1 MSKKQKGTV
10 STRMFVTLVAVML
23 VLGGAVG
30 GTLAWLTAT
39 TDTVV
44 NTFTVGDIDIDL
56 TETTGSEYKLMP
68 GEKVAK
74 DPMVTVKAGSEKC
87 YVFVKVEASAAMKAA
102 MENNVIEW
110 YVDALPRYT
119 DGKWTKL
126 EGVTEDIY
134 YLVANASTADQD
146 FYILGGEEDYRNG
159 RLIIPGN
166 VTAEDIAEVEAIG
179 DTTLTFTAYAIQYE
193 GITSAA
199 DAWAKLKSAEAAGGD
214 E

>member
-23 VLGGAVG
+23 VLGCAVG
-30 GTLAWLTAT
+30 GTLAWLTAQT
-39 TDTVV
+39 APVV

-74 DPMVTVKAGSEKC
+74 DPKVTVKAGSEKC

-110 YVDALPRYT
+110 YVDAMPRYT

-126 EGVTEDIY
+126 TGVTEDIY
-134 YLVANASTADQD
+134 YLVADASTADQD
-146 FYILGGEEDYRNG
+146 FYILGGEEGYRNG

-166 VTAEDIAEVEAIG
+166 VTAEDIAKVEAIG

>member
-23 VLGGAVG
+23 VLGCAVG
-30 GTLAWLTAT
+30 GTLAWLTAQT
-39 TDTVV
+39 APVV

-56 TETTGSEYKLMP
+56 TETTGSEYKLIP

-74 DPMVTVKAGSEKC
+74 DPKVTVKAGSEKC

-102 MENNVIEW
+102 MENNVIQW
-110 YVDALPRYT
+110 NVDAMPHNL

-126 EGVTEDIY
+126 TGVTEDIY

-146 FYILGGEEDYRNG
+146 FYILGGEEGYRNG

-179 DTTLTFTAYAIQYE
+179 DTTLTFTAYAIQFE
-193 GITSAA
+193 GMDDAA
-199 DAWAKLKSAEAAGGD
+199 SAWAALNAE
-214 E
+214 

>member
-23 VLGGAVG
+23 VLGCAVG
-30 GTLAWLTAT
+30 GTLAWLTAQT
-39 TDTVV
+39 APVV

-56 TETTGSEYKLMP
+56 TETTGSEYKLIP
-68 GEKVAK
+68 GKKVAK
-74 DPMVTVKAGSEKC
+74 DPKVTVKAGSEKC

-110 YVDALPRYT
+110 SVDALPRYT

-134 YLVANASTADQD
+134 YLVADASTADQD

-166 VTAEDIAEVEAIG
+166 VTAKDIAEVEAIG

-193 GITSAA
+193 EITSAA
-199 DAWAKLKSAEAAGGD
+199 DAWAKLNSAVDAGDD